1 MAFEINVVRG
11 KSKGRLTFTQG
22 DVSVD
27 TDCWWDPKVVVV
39 AGTYTGYATHM
50 ANKLNSRRTKREAI
64 WLGKDAPIAHRTRK
78 ANDIFIHMGTSAEWS
93 DGCIV
98 AAENEVL
105 KIWNAI
111 NPKEQGNVTVNVSD
125 AAT

>member
-1 MAFEINVVRG
+1 MSYEINVVRG
-11 KSKGRLTFTQG
+11 KSKGRLTFSFG
-22 DVSVD
+22 DVTVD
-27 TDCWWDPKVVVV
+27 TGCWWDPNVVAV

-50 ANKLNSRRTKREAI
+50 ANKKNSRGTKREAI
-64 WLGKDAPIAHRTRK
+64 WFGKHVPIAHRTRK
-78 ANDIFIHMGTSAEWS
+78 SNDIFIHMGTSSAWS

-111 NPKEQGNVTVNVSD
+111 SPKEQANVSINVSD
-125 AAT
+125 SES

>member
-1 MAFEINVVRG
+1 MSYEINVVRG
-11 KSKGRLTFTQG
+11 KRKGRVTFTSG

-50 ANKLNSRRTKREAI
+50 ANKKNSRGNKREAI
-64 WLGKDAPIAHRTRK
+64 WFGKEVPIANRTRK
-78 ANDIFIHMGTSAEWS
+78 ANDIFIHMGTNADWS

-111 NPKEQGNVTVNVSD
+111 SPKERANVTINVSD
-125 AAT
+125 EVS